1 MHLEMLRDQLIGWE
15 VVWGLV
21 VLSGTVRGGA
31 LDRCG
36 GWHGGAAA
44 GVQPPGGAPEL
55 PDSLAR
61 NHRQG

>member
-1 MHLEMLRDQLIGWE
+1 MCCDQLVGGE

-21 VLSGTVRGGA
+21 LGGTVRGGA

-36 GWHGGAAA
+36 GWHGGAV
-44 GVQPPGGAPEL
+44 VQPPGGAPEL

-61 NHRQG
+61 DHR